1 MNSPERM
8 PQADVN
14 ILMVD
19 DHRENLIAL
28 EAALGDVGKLT
39 EEMEL
44 GGQTPISRVR
54 LVRATS
60 GPEALRQLLKT
71 EFAVI
76 LLDVQMPGMDGYE
89 TAALIRQ
96 RTKSQHTPII
106 FLTAI
111 NTSDMN
117 VFHGYSLGAV
127 DYLFKPFEP
136 EVLRAKVG
144 VFIDLF
150 RKKQKIQ
157 RMADEAHAQAAL
169 LRASNE
175 ELGKTNKVMS
185 TLNYELSQTSG
196 ELRRLN
202 EELEHRV
209 GERTKELHKTNE
221 VLKQAKEAAE
231 FANGAK
237 DQFLAV
243 LSHELRTPLTPVL
256 AIVQMLDEDPSISEE
271 VRSWMQT
278 IGRNVQLEARLI
290 DDLLDLTRIANG
302 KLQLH
307 LEAVET
313 HKIVR
318 ETVAIC
324 EEDIRKKGIE
334 IELDLDAANTT
345 VQADPARLQQVLW
358 NLLKNA
364 VKFTPEG
371 GKITVHTMNTKSG
384 DVRCQVIDTGIGIP
398 PEHLKRVF
406 NAFDQGDKAITRRF
420 GGVGLGLAISKALIE
435 QHGGTIEAESL
446 GTNKG
451 STFTIE
457 MPARVSGLGFRVSGP
472 GNPDSTGVS
481 ETRIPKSETRTM
493 DSLVNSAGR
502 ILLVEDNDDTSH
514 VLQVLLERK
523 GFTVLL
529 AHSVQSAVDIAK
541 TYPCDL
547 IISDIGL
554 PDGTGIEVLQRLNK
568 IRPTRGIAM
577 SGFGMDEDI
586 QRSLAAGF
594 NAHLVKP
601 ISFDRLNEVLQQ
613 LLVTA

>member
-1 MNSPERM
+1 MNLSERV
-8 PQADVN
+8 QADVN

-19 DHRENLIAL
+19 DHPENLIAL
-28 EAALGDVGKLT
+28 EAALGDVGKMT
-39 EEMEL
+39 EEMERN
-44 GGQTPISRVR
+44 GHAPISRVH

-76 LLDVQMPGMDGYE
+76 LLDVQMPGVDGYE
-89 TAALIRQ
+89 TATLIRQ
-96 RTKSQHTPII
+96 RTKSRHTPII

-111 NTSDMN
+111 NTSEMN

-150 RKKQKIQ
+150 RKKQEIQ
-157 RMADEAHAQAAL
+157 RMADEARAQATL
-169 LRASNE
+169 LRTSND

-185 TLNYELSQTSG
+185 ALNYELAQTSN
-196 ELRRLN
+196 ELRKLN
-202 EELEHRV
+202 EGLEHRV
-209 GERTKELHKTNE
+209 NERTKELRETNKA
-221 VLKQAKEAAE
+221 LKEAKETAE
-231 FANGAK
+231 FANNAK

-256 AIVQMLDEDPSISEE
+256 AIVQMLDEDPSVSEE
-271 VRSWMQT
+271 VRGWMQT

-307 LEAVET
+307 LEAVEA
-313 HKIVR
+313 HKIVQ
-318 ETVAIC
+318 ETITIC
-324 EEDIRKKGIE
+324 EEDIRNKEIR
-334 IELDLDAANTT
+334 IELRLDAINTT

-358 NLLKNA
+358 NILKNA

-371 GKITVHTMNTKSG
+371 GKITVRTMNTNSG
-384 DVRCQVIDTGIGIP
+384 AFRCQVSDTGIGIP
-398 PEHLKRVF
+398 SEHLKRVF

-420 GGVGLGLAISKALIE
+420 GGLGLGLAISKALME

-451 STFTIE
+451 ATFTIE
-457 MPARVSGLGFRVSGP
+457 MPASAVLSSREEDNNHRVSPAG
-472 GNPDSTGVS
+472 STDA
-481 ETRIPKSETRTM
+481 TF
-493 DSLVNSAGR
+493 LNSAGR
-502 ILLVEDNDDTSH
+502 LLLVEDNDDTSH
-514 VLQVLLERK
+514 ALQILLERK
-523 GFTVLL
+523 GFTILL

-547 IISDIGL
+547 VISDIGL

-586 QRSLAAGF
+586 QRSLEAGF